1 MGFSDDILLSYDSG
15 TALDHVNHPSC
26 HPSSDNSKIYKSA
39 LIQLQANRIDGATY
53 RKISRIM
60 NYDRYNTIKPL

>member
-1 MGFSDDILLSYDSG
+1 MGFSDDILLSYSG

-26 HPSSDNSKIYKSA
+26 RPSSDNGKIYKSA
-39 LIQLQANRIDGATY
+39 LIRLQANRIGGATY